1 MSHAVIGTG
10 YWGSNH
16 VRVGAELADQGLV
29 DDLIICD
36 MNEERAASMAADYDT
51 EYVVDYTELRDRI
64 DTAVV
69 ATPSTTHH
77 DIATDLLSA
86 GVDCLVEKPLA
97 LESDAAWDIV
107 ETAAANDRTLGV
119 GHIFRYH
126 PALNDLVERIDRG
139 ELGDIR
145 YLMTNRFA
153 LRVPRKTTGVLYSLA
168 VHDVD
173 IYRMLLDSNPES
185 IYCKLD
191 STIRSDIAET
201 ATITADYGQATG
213 VINESWQVPVF
224 GKSRELVAVGS
235 QRAAHIDYL
244 EDNKVT
250 IYDAKIVDE
259 GGEYRAMDEGE
270 TVHEVPKEEPLKRE
284 VIDFVEASR
293 GNGDLQSPGRVGA
306 EAVDLLQ
313 YATESAAK
321 DRVVRLD

>member
-16 VRVGAELADQGLV
+16 VRVGAELVDQGLV
-29 DDLIICD
+29 DNLVICD
-36 MNEERAASMAADYDT
+36 MNEERAASMASDYDT
-51 EYVVDYTELRDRI
+51 EYVVDYTELRDQV
-64 DTAVV
+64 DTAVI
-69 ATPSTTHH
+69 ATPSPTHH
-77 DIATDLLSA
+77 EIATDLLSA

-107 ETAAANDRTLGV
+107 ETAEANGRTLGV

-126 PALNDLVERIDRG
+126 PALTDLAERIHRG
-139 ELGDIR
+139 ELGEIR

-153 LRVPRKTTGVLYSLA
+153 LRAPRKTTGVLYSLA

-173 IYRMLLDSNPES
+173 INRMLLEKHPES

-191 STIRSDIAET
+191 STVRDGIAET

-224 GKSRELVAVGS
+224 GKSRELVVVGS

-250 IYDAKIVDE
+250 IYDARIVEE
-259 GGEYRAMDEGE
+259 GGENRAMDEGK

-293 GNGDLQSPGRVGA
+293 ESGDMQSPGRVGA

-313 YATESAAK
+313 YAAESAAEG
-321 DRVVRLD
+321 RAVHLD

>member
-16 VRVGAELADQGLV
+16 VRVGAELADQGVV

-36 MNEERAASMAADYDT
+36 MNEERAASIASDYDT
-51 EYVVDYTELRDRI
+51 EYVVDYTELRNQV
-64 DTAVV
+64 DTAVI
-69 ATPSTTHH
+69 ATPSTTHNEL
-77 DIATDLLSA
+77 ATDLLSA

-107 ETAAANDRTLGV
+107 KTAEANNRTLGV

-126 PALNDLVERIDRG
+126 PALNDLSERIHRG
-139 ELGDIR
+139 ELGEIR

-153 LRVPRKTTGVLYSLA
+153 LRVPRETTGVLYSLA

-173 IYRMLLDSNPES
+173 IYRMLLGKHPES
-185 IYCKLD
+185 IFCKLD
-191 STIRSDIAET
+191 NTIRSDIAET

-224 GKSRELVAVGS
+224 GKSRELVVVGS

-250 IYDAKIVDE
+250 IYNARIADE

-284 VIDFVEASR
+284 VMDFIDASHENSDPKSS
-293 GNGDLQSPGRVGA
+293 GTVGA
-306 EAVDLLQ
+306 EAVDMLR
-313 YATESAAK
+313 YAAKSAAE
-321 DRVVRLD
+321 DRVVYLD